1 MKKVDYYKFFLLYI
15 KTVETTYYQRNRDLI
30 LNAAKCYD
38 QNNKEVLRE
47 KAKSK
52 CRELS
57 WEKKNIKR
65 EYWRNRYHN
74 MS

>member
-57 WEKKNIKR
+57 
-65 EYWRNRYHN
+65 
-74 MS
+74 